1 LPKPELQAPQLEVA
15 EIEASKS
22 AVPKLDAAIP
32 EDPKPEE
39 PKPPADGLYFDPQSP
54 TPVVPLW
61 LLATMP
67 VTGEVSLT
75 ACDAMLVEDAGAL
88 GPVGIGPT
96 LRACGALSVIG
107 PIWPSDQ
114 LVSALFYPVYH
125 AARKDHSALQALAQ
139 AQDRI
144 RRMSLNE
151 IVQRLPQDC
160 EAAVRHYLGQLSD
173 DPAQPLAHPALWS
186 NFTVLGD
193 APPMPA
199 IERKKVHQAPG
210 NEDPAAAGRRGL
222 GEVLAS
228 SFGSIRRFW
237 AGRG

>member
-1 LPKPELQAPQLEVA
+1 
-15 EIEASKS
+15 
-22 AVPKLDAAIP
+22 
-32 EDPKPEE
+32 
-39 PKPPADGLYFDPQSP
+39 
-54 TPVVPLW
+54 
-61 LLATMP
+61 
-67 VTGEVSLT
+67 
-75 ACDAMLVEDAGAL
+75 
-88 GPVGIGPT
+88 
-96 LRACGALSVIG
+96 
-107 PIWPSDQ
+107 
-114 LVSALFYPVYH
+114 
-125 AARKDHSALQALAQ
+125 LQALAQ